1 MKTLLV
7 VILAA
12 FAAVALG
19 MVCLVVAIELPKA
32 HPTIP
37 ASVVA
42 VAAVGLAAAIA
53 AFGVSRPD
61 AE

>member
-12 FAAVALG
+12 FAAIALG
-19 MVCLVVAIELPKA
+19 MVGVALAIELPKT
-32 HPTIP
+32 HPNIP

-42 VAAVGLAAAIA
+42 VAAMGLAAAVT
-53 AFGVSRPD
+53 AFGVSRPN